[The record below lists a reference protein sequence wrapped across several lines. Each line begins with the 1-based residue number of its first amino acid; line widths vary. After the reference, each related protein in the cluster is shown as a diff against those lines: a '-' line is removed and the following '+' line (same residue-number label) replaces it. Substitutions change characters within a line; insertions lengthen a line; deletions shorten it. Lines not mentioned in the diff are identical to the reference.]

1 MEFPGLS
8 FSPGR
13 DVQAEILAKFGA
25 SVTHCSV
32 DRLSFALVASFG
44 RSKFKLSADSVGF
57 LLQAALG
64 GVAAQFAVVHFND
77 RSFKFWV
84 SSKSVGFFV
93 ARLRYFSCPSFVVHF
108 NFWGNGGPD
117 WQRELED
124 YLRVEELSWTPASSK
139 SRATS
144 KTFAE
149 VVKSSPP
156 LSGANAVP
164 VGVPRRRHPP
174 LLVFNSKSALPP
186 RRSAFD
192 RLTFPSRAGLQVG
205 LQPRSCSRC
214 LSSSHS
220 RAQCSWPIRCRACGT
235 LGHVAASCMAP
246 VVMGVAMA
254 FQRTDPTPFIPTR
267 MEYEEVPDRVFM
279 VRTVA
284 PMHPPPRNEDLAI
297 VTIEP
302 LPGNPMLF
310 GNVRGVIRDFL
321 RMVRD
326 IPFEDIQPSSLGQ
339 ALVQL
344 THPYHRDVLVA
355 ESPHV
360 FGDVLLTFTRH
371 NQGRNWRRSEFN
383 QECWLLLLGFPND
396 YWTER
401 LIHSAV
407 GTFARILLI
416 VANPKHK
423 TRLLLKVRIKEARLV
438 PQFIVMGDPDTPL
451 DESWTTQVEI
461 LQVNHQGDAPPPE
474 EQIPVNLD
482 PEIGVPFDFIGLG
495 QPLQLVQGEQQQN
508 DLDGWE
514 PWPVGAEQNN
524 DEEGQNLDGWDA
536 WPPEVQQM
544 NADDEALMQNAQ
556 GPVEILH
563 PEPLI
568 PDLNIPLDEQDL
580 DPILK
585 MPEECNLSVT
595 CQTMGNSVQQLEAQS
610 EATPVLHSRAQQQAL
625 HMHLPEED
633 DFIQSILAQ
642 RGIQAQLQNSN
653 IQTQMGS
660 ISSGPFGQQEMAH
673 DIEAETGRLM
683 RKFFPSGNG
692 SELVINISKQ
702 WAPFFIKLLLSP
714 SNFVW
719 TKQFLSSKAP
729 VCLLDNPEDCCHI
742 NIPSSCPNA
751 NLQCLSTTV
760 EEVQKAEEGCSKKLP
775 LKKRNRKELAI
786 VESEVRRSKRLT
798 GITKGFKFSIC
809 SKISCFACKS
819 MPPSTRTKALKKLA
833 IDFCGLSESE
843 VNSNVLQP
851 KRKKASPIGRPKL
864 GKKKMEGRSSSTSKS
879 MEVQMDLMASTESV
893 PDTAKEVDQD
903 KTT

>member
-1 MEFPGLS
+1 VGHLFPTPLHG
-8 FSPGR
+8 
-13 DVQAEILAKFGA
+13 
-25 SVTHCSV
+25 
-32 DRLSFALVASFG
+32 
-44 RSKFKLSADSVGF
+44 SA
-57 LLQAALG
+57 
-64 GVAAQFAVVHFND
+64 
-77 RSFKFWV
+77 
-84 SSKSVGFFV
+84 
-93 ARLRYFSCPSFVVHF
+93 
-108 NFWGNGGPD
+108 NFWFGSEVPEDQLVN
-117 WQRELED
+117 ELELVSD
-124 YLRVEELSWTPASSK
+124 AHQSSD
-139 SRATS
+139 S
-144 KTFAE
+144 E
-149 VVKSSPP
+149 
-156 LSGANAVP
+156 
-164 VGVPRRRHPP
+164 
-174 LLVFNSKSALPP
+174 
-186 RRSAFD
+186 
-192 RLTFPSRAGLQVG
+192 
-205 LQPRSCSRC
+205 
-214 LSSSHS
+214 
-220 RAQCSWPIRCRACGT
+220 
-235 LGHVAASCMAP
+235 
-246 VVMGVAMA
+246 
-254 FQRTDPTPFIPTR
+254 
-267 MEYEEVPDRVFM
+267 
-279 VRTVA
+279 RTVTA
-284 PMHPPPRNEDLAI
+284 PL
-297 VTIEP
+297 
-302 LPGNPMLF
+302 
-310 GNVRGVIRDFL
+310 
-321 RMVRD
+321 
-326 IPFEDIQPSSLGQ
+326 
-339 ALVQL
+339 
-344 THPYHRDVLVA
+344 
-355 ESPHV
+355 
-360 FGDVLLTFTRH
+360 
-371 NQGRNWRRSEFN
+371 
-383 QECWLLLLGFPND
+383 
-396 YWTER
+396 
-401 LIHSAV
+401 
-407 GTFARILLI
+407 
-416 VANPKHK
+416 
-423 TRLLLKVRIKEARLV
+423 
-438 PQFIVMGDPDTPL
+438 
-451 DESWTTQVEI
+451 I
-461 LQVNHQGDAPPPE
+461 LQE
-474 EQIPVNLD
+474 M
-482 PEIGVPFDFIGLG
+482 G
-495 QPLQLVQGEQQQN
+495 QHQQN
-508 DLDGWE
+508 D
-514 PWPVGAEQNN
+514 
-524 DEEGQNLDGWDA
+524 
-536 WPPEVQQM
+536 
-544 NADDEALMQNAQ
+544 EAVSFLQ
-556 GPVEILH
+556 
-563 PEPLI
+563 
-568 PDLNIPLDEQDL
+568 
-580 DPILK
+580 K